1 MRSILLCP
9 LEETADEWLIAG
21 GAATHNT
28 RRVRDRPPLGMLRE
42 TMTRRRV
49 RGPPKPMGLNSE
61 KNLDDDPGW
70 KDIGWRQER
79 VAQMQAKLLMAQR
92 AAFAKGAAIKA
103 QSDAEELSEQLH
115 KVRRQAD
122 DIAVGDDAERA
133 TRENEEKKRAAFE
146 AELKKANARVAALQ
160 EHRATADGASRLHR
174 FRSSQHGIPSTS
186 VNSLISDLMGS
197 FGVMNPLEH
206 EVVDTTRGDDF
217 AADQITEA
225 ESKARDS
232 KSILLYKKNKDS
244 EMHRIQSTKGATD
257 RASVYNKNFSAHAA
271 ETIMRFRKQATEKTG
286 SGIPDLKTTIIIG
299 LNASEAKCAS
309 GEFSAPEGFACHGE
323 IGTKSLSS
331 TNTDPETLYF
341 YDRLSFA
348 PDPREEGG
356 WTQQSPSS
364 PPRRL

>member
-1 MRSILLCP
+1 MVHPNLW
-9 LEETADEWLIAG
+9 AF
-21 GAATHNT
+21 
-28 RRVRDRPPLGMLRE
+28 
-42 TMTRRRV
+42 
-49 RGPPKPMGLNSE
+49 NSE
-61 KNLDDDPGW
+61 RNLDDDPGW
-70 KDIGWRQER
+70 KDIGWRQEQ
-79 VAQMQAKLLMAQR
+79 AQMQAKLLMAQR
-92 AAFAKGAAIKA
+92 AVAKGAAIKA

-225 ESKARDS
+225 ESKQETAKAFCCTKRTKIQRCTAS
-232 KSILLYKKNKDS
+232 KAQRGLLTGL
-244 EMHRIQSTKGATD
+244 QCTTKTFP
-257 RASVYNKNFSAHAA
+257 R
-271 ETIMRFRKQATEKTG
+271 TQ
-286 SGIPDLKTTIIIG
+286 LK
-299 LNASEAKCAS
+299 
-309 GEFSAPEGFACHGE
+309 
-323 IGTKSLSS
+323 LS
-331 TNTDPETLYF
+331 
-341 YDRLSFA
+341 
-348 PDPREEGG
+348 
-356 WTQQSPSS
+356 
-364 PPRRL
+364 